1 MDCVSPPK
9 TRREPTYTD
18 VGNADIAGA
27 NICHPWGLGIR
38 IPADDGLSKVL
49 PIHVSR
55 VPLIKSMMFLA
66 YRLTRD
72 QGIPCLIFVGQQ
84 CGAG

>member
-1 MDCVSPPK
+1 MRDMNCVSPPK
-9 TRREPTYTD
+9 ARREPTYTD

-38 IPADDGLSKVL
+38 TPAADGLSKVL

-55 VPLIKSMMFLA
+55 YYLWDSSSLIVTFDSI
-66 YRLTRD
+66 Y
-72 QGIPCLIFVGQQ
+72 
-84 CGAG
+84 